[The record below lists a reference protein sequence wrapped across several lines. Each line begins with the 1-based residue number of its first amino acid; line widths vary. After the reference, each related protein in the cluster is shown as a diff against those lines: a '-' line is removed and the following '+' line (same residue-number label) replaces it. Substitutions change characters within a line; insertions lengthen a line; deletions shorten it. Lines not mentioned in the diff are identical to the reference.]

1 MKTNIHTWSTMWYF
15 TGKHC
20 FFGSPADKKSAP
32 WGSLRSLRSMIRA
45 FEWGRLWVFVWLCHC
60 DGLRKSRDWKLQKRW
75 LLCIGSSN
83 TKRKGIDWNV
93 SHEWWICVSKH
104 TVQSEKSSFFPAKSP
119 DIMISLQ
126 SFEHFPSF
134 LGEISHWLI
143 FHWLSVSSP
152 VRGSTLNCHRFPVVG
167 DGHQPN

>member
-1 MKTNIHTWSTMWYF
+1 MKTNIHTWSICDTLRVSTVF
-15 TGKHC
+15 LVRLQIKNQL
-20 FFGSPADKKSAP
+20 PEDP
-32 WGSLRSLRSMIRA
+32 WVVWGQWFELSNGEDFEFLLALPLWRSEKI
-45 FEWGRLWVFVWLCHC
+45 
-60 DGLRKSRDWKLQKRW
+60 KDWKLQKRW

-134 LGEISHWLI
+134 FGEISHWLI
-143 FHWLSVSSP
+143 FHWLSVSSS
-152 VRGSTLNCHRFPVVG
+152 VRGSTLNCHRFLW
-167 DGHQPN
+167 